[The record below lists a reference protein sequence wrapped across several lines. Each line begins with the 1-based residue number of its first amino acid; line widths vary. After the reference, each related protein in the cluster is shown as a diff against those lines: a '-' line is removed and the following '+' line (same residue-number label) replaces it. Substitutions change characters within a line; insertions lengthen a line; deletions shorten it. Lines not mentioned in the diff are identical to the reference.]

1 MRAVREPGMAL
12 AISPLVVMFVVIVG
26 GVVWLDIRVEVLLLI
41 CAAYAAIV
49 AMSLGHRWQEIQD
62 QWVAEFSKA
71 FPAILIVLCVGIVIG
86 TWVASGTIPLLVY
99 LGIKAISPSFII
111 VTAFLVTVILSVS
124 TGTSW
129 GSVGTVGAALMG
141 VAVAMGAP
149 LAAVAGAIVSG
160 AYFGDKLSPLS
171 DSTNLSAVAAG
182 VNLYKHIVHLLWTTG
197 PGFLVCV
204 IVYTIAGFS
213 FSSSSSAVDADMD
226 AFLDQLTLL
235 FHLDMPFALL
245 LLVPVAVIVVGSVMR
260 QPTVPVMLVS
270 AAMAGLLAILGQGFT
285 FRDTALASMSG
296 FTMDMFRTGGE
307 PRMNPADAV
316 EAIPNLLERG
326 GMESMT
332 TIVLVVV
339 CAFGFV
345 AALSV
350 SGALDVVMGGLMRMV
365 RTNGQ
370 LILVTTVGG
379 IILIGATG
387 TSTVSFLIL
396 GGLLRAEYIKR
407 RLEARNLG
415 RTMEDAVTVVEP
427 IIPWTLA
434 GVYMASALGVPT
446 LEYAPWAI
454 LCYSG
459 VIFALLWG
467 FTGIGVS
474 KITPKSDDWEDYQR
488 AMGHTDDADDGESEG
503 AAGVGADGSSA
514 ADEAVVSGAGGAGV
528 SEADGVDEAGA
539 GGSVR
544 SDAAGGGSPAPGD
557 STRGAG
563 AGVAP
568 RE

>member
-1 MRAVREPGMAL
+1 MKKTSAETPRVTAGDQKSDARMRAVREPGLAL
-12 AISPLVVMFVVIVG
+12 ALSPLVVMFVVIVG

-41 CAAYAAIV
+41 CAAYTTVV
-49 AMSLGHRWQEIQD
+49 AMALGHRWQEIQD
-62 QWVAEFSKA
+62 QWVAEFSKV

-149 LAAVAGAIVSG
+149 LPAVAGAIVSG

-213 FSSSSSAVDADMD
+213 FSSRSSGVDADMEV
-226 AFLDQLTLL
+226 FLDQLTLL
-235 FHLDMPFALL
+235 FRLDMPFALL

-260 QPTVPVMLVS
+260 MPTVPVMLVS
-270 AAMAGLLAILGQGFT
+270 AATAGLLAILGQGFT
-285 FRDTALASMSG
+285 VRDTALASMSG
-296 FTMDMFRTGGE
+296 FTMDMFSTGGGA
-307 PRMNPADAV
+307 RMNPGDAV

-350 SGALDVVMGGLMRMV
+350 SGALDVVMGGLMSKV

-379 IILIGATG
+379 VILIGATG

-459 VIFALLWG
+459 VFFALLWG

-488 AMGHTDDADDGESEG
+488 AMGQVDGVVDSAESE
-503 AAGVGADGSSA
+503 AGVGADGPSA
-514 ADEAVVSGAGGAGV
+514 V
-528 SEADGVDEAGA
+528 
-539 GGSVR
+539 
-544 SDAAGGGSPAPGD
+544 GD
-557 STRGAG
+557 PEGGAG
-563 AGVAP
+563 AGATP